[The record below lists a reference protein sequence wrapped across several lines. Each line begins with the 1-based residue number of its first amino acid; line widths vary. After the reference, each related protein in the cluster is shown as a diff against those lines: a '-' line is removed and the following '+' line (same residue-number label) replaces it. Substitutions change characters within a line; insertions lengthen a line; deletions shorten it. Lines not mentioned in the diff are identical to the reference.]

1 MVAPQVVILDEPS
14 SGLDPESRRWVWDV
28 VQSERGRRT
37 ILVTTHHMEEA
48 DVLGDRVA
56 IMASGRVV
64 CAGSTLFL
72 KNRFGKSLAWF
83 LLLSCMYHVI
93 HVVCYLRSK

>member
-1 MVAPQVVILDEPS
+1 MALQVVILDEPS

-28 VQSERGRRT
+28 VQGERGRRT

-72 KNRFGKSLAWF
+72 KNKFGKISVWFSCVLGVLESLDVI
-83 LLLSCMYHVI
+83 LLYVEL
-93 HVVCYLRSK
+93 

>member
-1 MVAPQVVILDEPS
+1 MKLRKLVKRILIQVVILDEPS

-28 VQSERGRRT
+28 VQGERGRRT
-37 ILVTTHHMEEA
+37 FLITTHHMEEA

-72 KNRFGKSLAWF
+72 KKKFGGHVFREIKEHSEG
-83 LLLSCMYHVI
+83 LSY
-93 HVVCYLRSK
+93 